1 MQQITWPQN
10 DDSLRCHTT
19 NLCELL
25 QWLQWCSLLSLKKEK
40 KKLTARALD
49 IYDYL
54 YVVRCSRA
62 QLGAHAHV
70 CFFHSTLISTKCY
83 QDSGATSTRSAFLT
97 EYSYNRYQWL
107 IQQQWKHAKHSAWK
121 SKVGNCAEGRTLTKA
136 HENTGKGYECPYKLS
151 KVCSHPIHTHTCT
164 PARSHTHITST
175 QNPISRH
182 HHNQKKS
189 QLVRLAAAAATT
201 PRSPSSASRSPEG
214 HGTHPIGQA

>member
-1 MQQITWPQN
+1 MWALTMAAMVLIAF
-10 DDSLRCHTT
+10 
-19 NLCELL
+19 
-25 QWLQWCSLLSLKKEK
+25 LKKRK

-83 QDSGATSTRSAFLT
+83 QDSDATSTRSAFLT

-151 KVCSHPIHTHTCT
+151 KVCSHPIHTHTRAH
-164 PARSHTHITST
+164 PHARTLTLQALKIQFPGTT
-175 QNPISRH
+175 TTR
-182 HHNQKKS
+182 KK
-189 QLVRLAAAAATT
+189 V
-201 PRSPSSASRSPEG
+201 SSCG
-214 HGTHPIGQA
+214 